1 MKPILSSKFKVQS
14 FVSNKIK
21 KTAAI
26 ATLFFLT
33 NYTMQ
38 AQSPTVTL
46 TPSQH
51 NGYNITCFGKTDGSI
66 TANVTGG
73 MPPYTYAWTNDQT
86 TQTISNL
93 AAGYY
98 SVRVTDAALHE
109 VDADITLTEP
119 ELLELQATVF
129 TYPNGYN
136 VSLYNAYNGS
146 IAVTVYGGVAAYNLQ
161 WNDGNTNQ
169 NRTALGASS
178 YMVTVTDANGCQSSS
193 ERLTLTQ
200 PERSDW
206 TMTGNAGINST
217 TNFIGTTDLKSL
229 SFRTNNAER
238 FLIKDNGELKINSF
252 TGDPGML
259 YTDVDGII
267 KSSNIKQTQPCA
279 GITAPVWYSNATAL
293 FTCPGYKVGI
303 GTYDP
308 MGPLHILHS
317 NANNALIIDRASN
330 TQGETKSQISFRY
343 AGVEKWST
351 GINAFGTNL
360 LQNDYYIYGGIDPQ
374 NLAPRVQFYIAQ
386 NGNILCGNTS
396 AWLPNALNSDC
407 QFHIISDINRKTG
420 LCVQATLLNGFG
432 DHYGI
437 HSMVDEDNTKAIV
450 VTNENLPIG
459 CREVF
464 RVYGSGYVEA
474 KDIKIHVAGWC
485 DNVFNKQYPLLSLE
499 KVEQYID
506 QHKHLPGVPSE
517 AEVVANGLSVADMFT
532 IQMKKIEELTLY
544 MVEQNKKIV
553 ELQNQIQILKHK

>member
-119 ELLELQATVF
+119 ELLELQAAVF

-146 IAVTVYGGVAAYNLQ
+146 ITVTVNGGVANYNLL
-161 WNDGNTNQ
+161 WNDGNTSQ

-178 YMVTVTDANGCQSSS
+178 YRVTVTDANGCVANIEQ
-193 ERLTLTQ
+193 LILTQ

-206 TMTGNAGINST
+206 TMTGNANT
-217 TNFIGTTDLKSL
+217 NPATNFIGTTDLKDL
-229 SFRTNNAER
+229 VFKTNNLER
-238 FLIKDNGELKINSF
+238 LKINAN
-252 TGDPGML
+252 GDLKINALVGKEGVL
-259 YTDVDGII
+259 NVDANGNLQ
-267 KSSNIKQTQPCA
+267 SANADGVLVPC
-279 GITAPVWYSNATAL
+279 GTPVSYFKGFNNPLTIFSCL
-293 FTCPGYKVGI
+293 PVKVGI
-303 GTYDP
+303 GTAIPKSLTDISGNLSIGLNYAGQYAAPANGMIVEGQVGIGTHNVDP
-308 MGPLHILHS
+308 DIKLTVASTTNAIACIGTSNPASISALWVKNFNGWYAFKT
-317 NANNALIIDRASN
+317 NANGVGQIVTISGFLETPIINYTSDGRVGIG
-330 TQGETKSQISFRY
+330 TMPQI
-343 AGVEKWST
+343 A
-351 GINAFGTNL
+351 
-360 LQNDYYIYGGIDPQ
+360 NDYRLVVEGKIGAREINVKATGAWPDYVFDEGYKLMPLPQLKKYIEQNNHLPQLPSATTIEKDGGFDLGKMQQLHLMKTEELYLYMFQMMKRIDE
-374 NLAPRVQFYIAQ
+374 L
-386 NGNILCGNTS
+386 
-396 AWLPNALNSDC
+396 
-407 QFHIISDINRKTG
+407 
-420 LCVQATLLNGFG
+420 
-432 DHYGI
+432 
-437 HSMVDEDNTKAIV
+437 
-450 VTNENLPIG
+450 
-459 CREVF
+459 
-464 RVYGSGYVEA
+464 EA
-474 KDIKIHVAGWC
+474 KITV
-485 DNVFNKQYPLLSLE
+485 LE
-499 KVEQYID
+499 K
-506 QHKHLPGVPSE
+506 
-517 AEVVANGLSVADMFT
+517 
-532 IQMKKIEELTLY
+532 
-544 MVEQNKKIV
+544 NK
-553 ELQNQIQILKHK
+553 